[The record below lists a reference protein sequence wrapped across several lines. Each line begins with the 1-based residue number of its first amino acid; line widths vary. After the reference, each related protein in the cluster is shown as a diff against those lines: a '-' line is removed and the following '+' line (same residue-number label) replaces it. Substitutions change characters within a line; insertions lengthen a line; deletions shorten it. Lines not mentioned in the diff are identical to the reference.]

1 MTTKHGFYY
10 KEGHNDRLFIDQ
22 IQVKQ
27 VIDRL
32 SSPPTPFV
40 LYSLN
45 QFCHNVET
53 YKHALKELAPIR
65 ARLSYS
71 MKANYNPHLL
81 TILKSEKVMLTTV
94 SGGEMQLALS
104 KGFEVSLRNILK
116 LNLFLFFSH
125 RLLSIM
131 GMAKLMKVFK
141 WLLIPV
147 FYLMLIVYLIWK

>member
-1 MTTKHGFYY
+1 MATTHGFYY
-10 KEGHNDRLFIDQ
+10 KEGHDDRLFIDQ
-22 IQVKQ
+22 ISVKQ

-45 QFCHNVET
+45 QFTHNVNT
-53 YKHALKELAPIR
+53 YQQALTELAPMR

-81 TILKSEKVMLTTV
+81 SILKLAKVMLTTV

-104 KGFEVSLRNILK
+104 LGFEVSFGNI
-116 LNLFLFFSH
+116 S
-125 RLLSIM
+125 
-131 GMAKLMKVFK
+131 
-141 WLLIPV
+141 
-147 FYLMLIVYLIWK
+147 